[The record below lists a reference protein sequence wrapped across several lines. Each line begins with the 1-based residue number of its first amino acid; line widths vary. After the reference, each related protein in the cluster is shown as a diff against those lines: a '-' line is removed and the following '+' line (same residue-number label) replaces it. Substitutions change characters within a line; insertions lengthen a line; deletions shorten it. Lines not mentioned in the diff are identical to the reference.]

1 MTHKEFYIWLDGY
14 FSVKSKEENDGNV
27 YFMDIVPIIEK
38 MKEVK
43 DDSENFMSKF
53 LEKRTQN
60 FHSHS
65 IKIDIDDNDDDLG
78 KPPKIVM

>member
-14 FSVKSKEENDGNV
+14 FSAKSKEENDGNV

-38 MKEVK
+38 MKKVK

-60 FHSHS
+60 LHSHS
-65 IKIDIDDNDDDLG
+65 IKIDMDKDDDLG